1 MLFPDRQQEH
11 GVRLLDDAFA
21 KVCDGGNDPSKAV
34 RAEVRFD
41 WLECAGN
48 DIVLYWFG
56 MICGI
61 CS

>member
-41 WLECAGN
+41 WLECAG
-48 DIVLYWFG
+48 DFIVFY
-56 MICGI
+56 
-61 CS
+61 